1 MYYISENKVYV
12 ECPKGFREV
21 KVTKDEEGTVT
32 IEPLKEISSLKVEYI
47 CTLDEVVARYASVIE
62 EKEEKVEE
70 VEKTKKETPKN
81 EKRILK
87 K

>member
-1 MYYISENKVYV
+1 MYYVSQNKVYV
-12 ECPKGFREV
+12 ECPKGFKEV
-21 KVTKDEEGTVT
+21 KVLKDEEGTIT
-32 IEPLKEISSLKVEYI
+32 IEPLKEVDSVKVEFI
-47 CTLDEVVARYASVIE
+47 CTLDEIVARYTC

-70 VEKTKKETPKN
+70 VEKPKKEAPKN